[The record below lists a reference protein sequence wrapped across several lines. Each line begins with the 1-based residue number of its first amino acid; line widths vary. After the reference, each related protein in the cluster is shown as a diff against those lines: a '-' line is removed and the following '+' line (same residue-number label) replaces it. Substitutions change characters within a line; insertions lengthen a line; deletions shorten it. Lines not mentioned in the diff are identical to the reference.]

1 MLSFDYDS
9 IRDDF
14 VVKYH
19 DSSIRD
25 TKEQFGLRDKST
37 FLLSELES
45 KMLGAWREGTHL
57 HVANNFV
64 LSKDDSFG
72 GSLTF
77 DEWVAQFKKLT
88 DPVLLKTKGDMSSYE
103 YCWFRSMNDLF
114 DDLTLHGETD
124 TATIPLQHAVNK
136 RKK

>member
-1 MLSFDYDS
+1 
-9 IRDDF
+9 
-14 VVKYH
+14 
-19 DSSIRD
+19 
-25 TKEQFGLRDKST
+25 
-37 FLLSELES
+37 
-45 KMLGAWREGTHL
+45 MLGAWREGTHL

-114 DDLTLHGETD
+114 DDLTLHG
-124 TATIPLQHAVNK
+124 
-136 RKK
+136 